1 MLTETELQLHK
12 KFLDKVAKEAGFD
25 AEKDT
30 HMWATIT
37 EKDVTSKVVCYSAT
51 RPLMSQCNNIAY

>member
-51 RPLMSQCNNIAY
+51 MQ